1 MWFPKNIIY
10 FKSFFHCRSLL
21 WIILSVI
28 TDQMGLP
35 WWLSGKE
42 PAFQCRRCG
51 FHPWVGEI
59 PWRRKRQPIPIFL
72 PGKSHGQRSLASYS
86 PCGYSLATKQQQLI
100 RWVFGISSF
109 PQNNARSEP
118 AGTGHLETRW
128 LCSLTWFLCILLL
141 EETFVQVWALQQR
154 VPGPTLS
161 LLPQGVQRAFIIETF
176 IKIVAYTCF
185 TLLYSRT

>member
-72 PGKSHGQRSLASYS
+72 PGKSHGQRSLA
-86 PCGYSLATKQQQLI
+86 GYTTQSWKESDTTKQCSTDVKSNNLKMEI
-100 RWVFGISSF
+100 PGFRWYLQMQ
-109 PQNNARSEP
+109 PQRMNVWP
-118 AGTGHLETRW
+118 WGQVVVVGWTGRLG
-128 LCSLTWFLCILLL
+128 LT
-141 EETFVQVWALQQR
+141 
-154 VPGPTLS
+154 
-161 LLPQGVQRAFIIETF
+161 
-176 IKIVAYTCF
+176 YTHY
-185 TLLYSRT
+185 LV